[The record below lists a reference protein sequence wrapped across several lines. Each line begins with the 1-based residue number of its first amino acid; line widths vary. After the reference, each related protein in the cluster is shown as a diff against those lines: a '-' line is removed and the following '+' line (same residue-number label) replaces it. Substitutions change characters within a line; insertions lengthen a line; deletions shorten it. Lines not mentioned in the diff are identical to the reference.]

1 MTETAAIELA
11 RHALATGLIVCAP
24 VLLAGLVVGVAISI
38 VLAATQ
44 IQEFTLTFLPKL
56 AAMALAAVLAGPWML
71 RNLVTFAR
79 WIIAQTAHVGP

>member
-1 MTETAAIELA
+1 MSETAAIEMA

-24 VLLAGLVVGVAISI
+24 VLLAGLVVGVVISI

-44 IQEFTLTFLPKL
+44 IQEFTL
-56 AAMALAAVLAGPWML
+56 AAALAGPWML

-79 WIIAQTAHVGP
+79 WMIQQTAKVGP

>member
-1 MTETAAIELA
+1 MSETAAIEMA

-24 VLLAGLVVGVAISI
+24 VLLAGLVVGVVISI

-56 AAMALAAVLAGPWML
+56 AAMALAAALAGPWML

-79 WIIAQTAHVGP
+79 WMIQQTAKVGP